1 MHNYNP
7 KKVGDRIKSLRE
19 AAQKSQEEVASYLN
33 IPRPSVSQMES
44 GQRFLS
50 SIELAK
56 LSEFFLVP
64 VDHILLGAGEE
75 TKKSP
80 EKNISK
86 ILKKSKSKK
95 AFELDE
101 SKFKEI
107 LIYILN
113 QTTGKPN
120 VGETVLYKLLYFCD
134 FNYYEKYR
142 QPMTGAT
149 YIKNHFGPTPT
160 DFKKIVQKNLGKE
173 IAIDKNK
180 FHGFEQ
186 TRYLALRSPDLRKI
200 NGAEKEVID
209 DVIARLSS
217 MSAAQISKYSHDD
230 TPWLTTKNGEA
241 IDYQLVFYRSPAYSV
256 GEYEEL

>member
-1 MHNYNP
+1 MKNYNP
-7 KKVGDRIKSLRE
+7 KKVGNRIKTLRE
-19 AAQKSQEEVASYLN
+19 DASKSQEDVAHYLN
-33 IPRPSVSQMES
+33 IPRPSVSQMEN
-44 GQRFLS
+44 GQQFLS

-56 LSEFFLVP
+56 LSELFLVP
-64 VDHILLGAGEE
+64 IDNILLGVGEE
-75 TKKSP
+75 EKKSQP
-80 EKNISK
+80 KTV
-86 ILKKSKSKK
+86 KKLKSKK
-95 AFELDE
+95 VFKLDE

-107 LIYILN
+107 ILYVLH
-113 QTTGKPN
+113 QTAGKPN

-173 IAIDKNK
+173 IALDKNK

-186 TRYLALRSPDLRKI
+186 TRYLALRAPDLRKI

-217 MSAAQISKYSHDD
+217 MSATQISKYSHDD
-230 TPWLTTKNGEA
+230 TPWLTTKNGEM